1 MSRLRR
7 SELSTP
13 ASSPKMIAK
22 AAVSE
27 ADMVFLDLE
36 DAVSPQVR
44 PAARQ
49 NAIEGLTT
57 LDWGSKT
64 RAIRMNAIDTD
75 DGFEDLLT
83 IIPKAGNHLDV
94 IVVPKANSAADIVA
108 VDRLLTY
115 LEHKYAVETPIGIE
129 ILIETVHALNNVK
142 EIAVASPRVESLIVG
157 VGDLAASQ
165 GARVV
170 GEPQDAFVFSTM
182 WLYARSKVSA
192 AAHAAGVD
200 AIDGPFVSITD
211 IDAYRQMVREARIM
225 GFSGKWA
232 IHPNQI
238 APANE
243 GFGLQDGERKWMAD
257 VLEHFGSARDA
268 GTGAVALD
276 GELID
281 AAHLLMVD
289 RLNEMDRR
297 IQEKH

>member
-22 AAVSE
+22 AAVSD

-44 PAARQ
+44 PQARL

-57 LDWGSKT
+57 LNWGSKT

-83 IIPKAGNHLDV
+83 IIPKAGNYLDV
-94 IVVPKANSAADIVA
+94 IVVPKANTAADIVA

-115 LEHKYAVETPIGIE
+115 LEHKHGVTTPIGIE

-142 EIAVASPRVESLIVG
+142 DIAVASPRIESLIVG

-170 GEPQDAFVFSTM
+170 GEPQDAFIFSTM
-182 WLYARSKVSA
+182 WLYARSQVSA

-243 GFGLQDGERKWMAD
+243 GFGLQDSERKWMGD
-257 VLEHFGSARDA
+257 VLKHFGSARDA

-297 IQEKH
+297 IQAKH